1 MLLLAWN
8 FAEEIIEPADRS
20 TSPPAVA
27 SSAPCPNRRSCRR
40 DQPHQLHLSGLR
52 RRAGSRRSTP
62 SVGIPTNSCLLLDD
76 RGTRPRGIPAATC
89 DLTFCHTCGFC
100 SNTSFDPALS
110 EYSQRYEETQ
120 GFSGRFVEFARDLAG
135 RWVDTYDLAGRSVL
149 EIGCGKGE
157 FLTMMVE
164 AGAGHGIGID
174 PGVHAERV
182 DAPVADQLSWIADF
196 YGPRLLAPGRRR
208 RRVPPHARAHPRRGR
223 VHAAGPPVDRR
234 SHRHDRPVRAARR
247 GRGSWTRSP
256 SGTSTTSTART
267 SRWARWPGSSAP
279 RGSRCCDLDVE
290 YDDQYLL
297 IEARP
302 SETPAPGAPLPEEE
316 DPASL
321 VERVDGFATGY
332 AALHTEWLKRLA
344 EVEADGGKTVIW
356 GAGSKG
362 VSFLTNLGRDAGI
375 EYAVDINPYKHGKF
389 MAGTGHEIVG
399 PEFLRDYRPG
409 MVVAMNPIYLDEI
422 GAELDRLGVDTKL
435 VAV

>member
-1 MLLLAWN
+1 M
-8 FAEEIIEPADRS
+8 
-20 TSPPAVA
+20 TSPTTSTCPA
-27 SSAPCPNRRSCRR
+27 C
-40 DQPHQLHLSGLR
+40 
-52 RRAGSRRSTP
+52 AGSQLQAFHAERD
-62 SVGIPTNSCLLLDD
+62 IPTNSCLLLDSRD
-76 RGTRPRGIPAATC
+76 EAEGYPCGDL
-89 DLTFCHTCGFC
+89 DLTFCHTCGFVF
-100 SNTSFDPALS
+100 NASFDPALS

-120 GFSGRFVEFARDLAG
+120 AFSGRFVEFARDLAG
-135 RWVDTYDLAGRSVL
+135 RWVDKYDLAGRSVL

-164 AGAGHGIGID
+164 AGAGHGTGID

-182 DAPVADQLSWIADF
+182 DSPVADQLTWIADF
-196 YGPRLLAPGRRR
+196 YGPDYAHLAADAVVCRHTLEHIPDVGDFMRL
-208 RRVPPHARAHPRRGR
+208 V
-223 VHAAGPPVDRR
+223 RR
-234 SHRHDRPVRAARR
+234 SIGDRTDTIVLFELPDVARVLDEIAFWDVYYEHCSYFTLGSLARLFRAT
-247 GRGSWTRSP
+247 GFEVLH
-256 SGTSTTSTART
+256 
-267 SRWARWPGSSAP
+267 
-279 RGSRCCDLDVE
+279 LDVE
-290 YDDQYLL
+290 YDDQYLI

-362 VSFLTNLGRDAGI
+362 VSFLTDLGRDAGI

-389 MAGTGHEIVG
+389 MAGTGQEIVG
-399 PEFLRDYRPG
+399 PEFLREYQPG
-409 MVVAMNPIYLDEI
+409 MVVAMNPIYREEI
-422 GAELDRLGVDTKL
+422 GAELDRLGVDTQL